1 MKLFK
6 RGKSWI
12 ELLLGDVFYLL
23 EKHVRCVKK
32 IIFETHFPG
41 MDRSHL
47 WRDYRRIVHPKFFKI
62 KQKWELKNDF

>member
-23 EKHVRCVKK
+23 EKHIRCVKK
-32 IIFETHFPG
+32 NYLRNSLPRYG
-41 MDRSHL
+41 
-47 WRDYRRIVHPKFFKI
+47 
-62 KQKWELKNDF
+62 